1 MKEGDGMFV
10 AWRQAVVTGAAV
22 PPAIFLACFPGKKTK
37 QDPGGDAPRE
47 VNLEHEPGDSEQLR
61 DIL

>member
-1 MKEGDGMFV
+1 M
-10 AWRQAVVTGAAV
+10 TGAAV

-47 VNLEHEPGDSEQLR
+47 VNLEHEPGDSEQRR

>member
-1 MKEGDGMFV
+1 MALVV
-10 AWRQAVVTGAAV
+10 AWRQVVVTGAVV

-37 QDPGGDAPRE
+37 QNTGGDAPQE
-47 VNLEHEPGDSEQLR
+47 VNLEHEAGDSEQRR